1 MKKLIAY
8 FSPSGNTKAMAE
20 KLANVEP
27 ENQRQTLGGLS
38 GLFSKMFRN
47 RNK

>member
-20 KLANVEP
+20 KLAKATGADALHKSRP
-27 ENQRQTLGGLS
+27 RLDKQKQPFFG
-38 GLFSKMFRN
+38 
-47 RNK
+47 